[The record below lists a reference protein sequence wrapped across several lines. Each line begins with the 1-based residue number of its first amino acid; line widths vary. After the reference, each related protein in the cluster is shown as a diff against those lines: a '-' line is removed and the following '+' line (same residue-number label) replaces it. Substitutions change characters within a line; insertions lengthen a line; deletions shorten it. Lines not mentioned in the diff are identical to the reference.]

1 MSEKKTV
8 KVVTKTYGTSWLFTI
23 ILAIIVG
30 IIGALICPSAPLM
43 GFLAGVALTVVT
55 DFIMLASFIPFVG
68 VYLYWIWSKMFYDW
82 LLGIVFTGSNYA
94 NMMTLTIVPLII
106 YAIFGVIL
114 CLVTSFI
121 VVIIVGAGLGAI
133 FG

>member
-1 MSEKKTV
+1 MNTKT

-23 ILAIIVG
+23 VLAIIVG
-30 IIGALICPSAPLM
+30 IIGALICPSAPLT

-82 LLGIVFTGSNYA
+82 LLGLVFGVHTANFA
-94 NMMTLTIVPLII
+94 NMMALTLLPIIVF
-106 YAIFGVIL
+106 AIFGVIL

-121 VVIIVGAGLGAI
+121 VVVLIGAGIGAI